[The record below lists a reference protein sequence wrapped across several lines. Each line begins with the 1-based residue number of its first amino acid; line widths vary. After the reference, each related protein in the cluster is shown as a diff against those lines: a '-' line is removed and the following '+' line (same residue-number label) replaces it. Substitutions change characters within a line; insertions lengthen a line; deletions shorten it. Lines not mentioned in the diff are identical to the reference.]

1 MAPATLQGAERTEDS
16 PALDDPGAHAPEETR
31 GWSPTPEEL
40 ASVRTTVARLK
51 AAYPSVDAD
60 TVEAAVTA
68 AYDSFGQ
75 ARVRKYVP
83 ILAERRARKALAAAR
98 STPDVAGRRER

>member
-1 MAPATLQGAERTEDS
+1 ME
-16 PALDDPGAHAPEETR
+16 DPGARTTQQWA
-31 GWSPTPEEL
+31 PTPEEL

-60 TVEAAVTA
+60 TVEATVEA
-68 AYDSFGQ
+68 AYDSFRQ

-83 ILAERRARKALAAAR
+83 ILAERRARRALAAGSAA
-98 STPDVAGRRER
+98 DVVGKDER